1 MGLVTDLL
9 YRFKELQAEREP
21 WSNHWFD
28 ISKYT
33 LPDAERF
40 DAYFADADR
49 ATAVDSVVSE
59 PVAARRTREVY
70 DMTSLWA
77 IDRGAAGLISLKTPQ
92 TTTWHDLGS
101 DDPFAGEATDDEKRW
116 YELARDY
123 LFSIRANPQSGFWV
137 AHKAAI
143 RSVWAF
149 GTAVMFVE
157 QGKPNL
163 SAPIGY
169 RHVPLSQCHL
179 AADYNGLIDTNFRL
193 FKLSARQCV
202 QKLGQ
207 GNVSAKTLA
216 NADDPKKK
224 DKPVSILHAVYPRA
238 EAGSKGNTNKDAP
251 WASCHI
257 EVDEKHLIG
266 ESGFWQFPFRV
277 DHWQRNNTSPYAEGP
292 VAICLAE
299 IKSLNL
305 LSKSILRASQQMTD
319 PPTGEPNDALPR
331 LNLNP
336 RARNPGAVNAQGQLL
351 VHPIITAQRP
361 DFAESVRAASRSQ
374 VEKTL
379 YVHLWQTLIEPAPG
393 ETATAALIRN
403 QERGEL
409 LGPVGTS
416 LDVGLS
422 HQVDR
427 EIGILSNRGAFAPGS
442 PLEAPQSVQGKGVSA
457 RFTSPLDKARR
468 LPEFQATQLL
478 WQFAG
483 QLAQEGSPQALDKLD
498 ADQSMDLAQDIL
510 GAPRKVMADDKTV
523 AAKRQQRE
531 NTQRMQMGIAATQGA
546 ADAGQ
551 SAVAA
556 VDAASKSPAA
566 IAVLNR
572 LVPPRLNR
580 SSPNATPGQ
589 PLAPAPAG
597 RPVAPPG

>member
-1 MGLVTDLL
+1 MGIVIDLL
-9 YRFKELQAEREP
+9 DRLHELQADRLP
-21 WSNHWFD
+21 WEDHWFD
-28 ISKYT
+28 ISRYT

-40 DAYFADADR
+40 DAYFASGNRSGAI
-49 ATAVDSVVSE
+49 DSVVSE
-59 PVAARRTREVY
+59 PVAAKRTREIY

-101 DDPFAGEATDDEKRW
+101 DDPFATEATDDQKRW
-116 YELARDY
+116 YELVRDY
-123 LFSIRANPQSGFWV
+123 LFAVRSNPQSGFWV

-143 RSVWAF
+143 RSVWAL
-149 GTAVMFVE
+149 GTAVVFIE
-157 QGKPNL
+157 KGKPNL
-163 SAPIGY
+163 AAPIGY
-169 RHVPLSQCHL
+169 RYVPLSQCHL

-193 FKLSARQCV
+193 FRLSARQCV
-202 QKLGQ
+202 QKFGEA
-207 GNVSAKTLA
+207 NVSGKTLA
-216 NADDPKKK
+216 KANDPKKK
-224 DKPVSILHAVYPRA
+224 DESVLILHAVMPRA
-238 EAGSKGNTNKDAP
+238 DAGSRGNTNRDAP
-251 WASCHI
+251 FASHHI
-257 EVDEKHLIG
+257 EVDEKHPIG

-299 IKSLNL
+299 IKSLNS
-305 LSKSILRASQQMTD
+305 LSKSILRASQQLTD
-319 PPTGEPNDALPR
+319 PPMGFPNDAIPR

-336 RARNPGAVNAQGQLL
+336 RGMNPGTVNAQGQLL
-351 VHPIITAQRP
+351 AQPLVTAQRP
-361 DFAESVRAASRSQ
+361 DFAETVRQAARSQ
-374 VEKTL
+374 VENTL

-427 EIGILSNRGAFAPGS
+427 EIGVLAQRDAFAPGS
-442 PLEAPQSVQGKGVSA
+442 PLAAPDSVQGKGVTA

-468 LPEFQATQLL
+468 LPEFQSTQML

-483 QLAQEGSPQALDKLD
+483 QLAQEGAPQALDKLD

-510 GAPRKVMADDKTV
+510 GAPRKVMASDKNV

-531 NTQRMQMGIAATQGA
+531 NAQRAQAGLAMTQAAG
-546 ADAGQ
+546 DAGQ

-566 IAVLNR
+566 AEALKRIAPMMR
-572 LVPPRLNR
+572 G
-580 SSPNATPGQ
+580 AQ
-589 PLAPAPAG
+589 PAPAQ
-597 RPVAPPG
+597 